1 MKKNRI
7 MRPSTKIFGIVFAAL
22 LVIMSSIMVFF
33 AGFEAAFFLSILFL
47 IPAAITV
54 WFILSVS
61 LYVGAKKRKDEDL
74 PSLKLRFIVASVLLA
89 LMVVLTTLLIG
100 LFAMAIMF
108 M

>member
-7 MRPSTKIFGIVFAAL
+7 MRPSTKNFVIVFAAL
-22 LVIMSSIMVFF
+22 FVILSSIMVFF
-33 AGFEAAFFLSILFL
+33 AGVEAAFFLSILFL

-61 LYVGAKKRKDEDL
+61 LYVDAKKREDEDL
-74 PSLKLRFIVASVLLA
+74 PSLKLRLIVASALFAATVLLS
-89 LMVVLTTLLIG
+89 VLLVG
-100 LFAMAIMF
+100 FFAMAIMF